1 MASDATEPRA
11 GSAVA
16 AHAVPRRGMI
26 GPGRDAELVG
36 GRRGDPAAIAAVV
49 GDGII
54 NREGAA

>member
-1 MASDATEPRA
+1 
-11 GSAVA
+11 
-16 AHAVPRRGMI
+16 MI